1 MSVRMYHS
9 PSASGMLASSVRSAM
24 TGTSRTPL
32 ECVQKDLTAG
42 CEREEET
49 PPLLRTDIM
58 ATPSSAATAAG
69 STYNRGVRL
78 IFSCTIGS
86 TAMTETVSSS
96 AGGRIG
102 SKEDPML
109 MTRRRVLA
117 GNLSIVNFGG
127 SASATPASR
136 SRRAAA
142 AEADD
147 IARCGGAGGRARAA
161 AAQRRGSALI
171 RLGSGSPSFRF
182 DARVRSAEAAMADG
196 AACVAHKAC
205 VRSFCTP
212 PFVARRE
219 LEPAWLYSRA
229 TPAVPQGIGALLNW
243 RKAAFIYADAGRVP
257 WFGRLVNSHDGADY
271 AQFFEFGDPLCVDAP
286 STAANS
292 SAALVHTEPDRH
304 FVTRMAGHGGALA
317 RICRAVEAGGGG
329 DASAINGSSIIRDLR
344 SGGGLILP
352 VDQFRSGLSYC
363 AYSARFRERFRRARA
378 RRKRVVKAADER
390 WVCVHFRWGDVHT
403 QSHLWYNKDRIH
415 RG

>member
-1 MSVRMYHS
+1 
-9 PSASGMLASSVRSAM
+9 
-24 TGTSRTPL
+24 
-32 ECVQKDLTAG
+32 
-42 CEREEET
+42 
-49 PPLLRTDIM
+49 
-58 ATPSSAATAAG
+58 
-69 STYNRGVRL
+69 
-78 IFSCTIGS
+78 
-86 TAMTETVSSS
+86 
-96 AGGRIG
+96 
-102 SKEDPML
+102 
-109 MTRRRVLA
+109 
-117 GNLSIVNFGG
+117 
-127 SASATPASR
+127 
-136 SRRAAA
+136 
-142 AEADD
+142 
-147 IARCGGAGGRARAA
+147 
-161 AAQRRGSALI
+161 
-171 RLGSGSPSFRF
+171 
-182 DARVRSAEAAMADG
+182 MADG

-219 LEPAWLYSRA
+219 LEPAWLYSRD
-229 TPAVPQGIGALLNW
+229 TPAYPEGIGSLLNW
-243 RKAAFIYADAGRVP
+243 RKAAFIYADAARVP

-271 AQFFEFGDPLCVDAP
+271 APFFGFGDPLCVDAP

-415 RG
+415 RGLHLGQLPALAAVARTVRRVIDRSDARAAGGAAGGERGHGGGGGGGAGASAHTKIHLFSEGAASEFTGFTAEVPEARLHLGGGGAQGTQDDLDRLSQCDVLIGGPHSQFTVLAAHLCDACVVIAANATTADHFRPTPPNGVPAHHQILDLPLDASALARAWGALRNASAGR